1 MIGIRPSARAL
12 GRRER
17 APETTPGDPPIASV
31 EDAEAILAEMAQAF
45 SMILRPDGAPART
58 AGEAD
63 AETLAEKQRWKAEAR
78 YRSLVEQIPAVTFMA
93 ALDED
98 LHEFYVSPQIEALL
112 GFSQEEW
119 LSNPF
124 LWFRQLHPDDRD
136 RCHLEFARGCRTG
149 GPFRA
154 EFRALTRAGGIVWV
168 RGEARVVRD
177 ELGNPLFI
185 QGIAYDITESK
196 RAEEAVRAS
205 ADQVEASLR
214 EKEVLLEEIHH
225 RVKNNLQVISSLL
238 RLQSAHV
245 RDPATLEMFKESGN
259 RIRSMALVHEKLYQS
274 ADLSRLDFTDYVRN
288 LADLLVRSYQ
298 PETSGVT
305 LRTSVEDV
313 HLGIDA
319 AVPLGLII
327 NELVSNCLKYAYT
340 PERRGEVRVESAT
353 RGRRALR
360 PLRRGRRGGSARRL
374 RPPHH
379 RDPRHAAGVCP
390 HRSAGRRDRTGAGG
404 RHRVSHSLPAM
415 NDTRPSILIVEDEGV
430 IALDIRATLGRLG
443 YTVAAV
449 VATGREAIV
458 RVEELRPDLVLMDI
472 HLRGEMDGVEAARAI
487 RDRFAVPVIYLTAF
501 ADPATLQRARIT
513 EPFGYLL
520 KPFEER
526 ELHIV
531 IEMALQRHDLQRR
544 LQESERWLAA
554 TLRSLGDTI
563 IATDAQWHIRFMN
576 PAAEQLTG
584 WSAPEAAGR
593 TLSDVVR
600 VSLPS
605 EPRALS
611 TGAVPTSGGTA
622 QGMLVARDGT
632 RIAVE
637 ETSTLIRDPDGTVIG
652 VVIAIRDVSNRPA
665 DPSPDATPAP
675 RGGGARS

>member
-1 MIGIRPSARAL
+1 
-12 GRRER
+12 
-17 APETTPGDPPIASV
+17 
-31 EDAEAILAEMAQAF
+31 
-45 SMILRPDGAPART
+45 
-58 AGEAD
+58 
-63 AETLAEKQRWKAEAR
+63 
-78 YRSLVEQIPAVTFMA
+78 MA

-205 ADQVEASLR
+205 ADQIEASLR

-274 ADLSRLDFTDYVRN
+274 ADLSRLDFTDYVRS
-288 LADLLVRSYQ
+288 LDRPAGPLLPGARRAASRSA
-298 PETSGVT
+298 P
-305 LRTSVEDV
+305 RVEDV

-340 PERRGEVRVESAT
+340 PERRGEVRVELAT
-353 RGRRALR
+353 RGRRRYVLV
-360 PLRRGRRGGSARRL
+360 RRGRRGRVC
-374 RPPHH
+374 RPASTPAP
-379 RDPRHAAGVCP
+379 PR
-390 HRSAGRRDRTGAGG
+390 RSACSWSVPSPISSAASHRAGAGG

-415 NDTRPSILIVEDEGV
+415 NDTPTEHPDRRGRRRRSRSTSAPRS
-430 IALDIRATLGRLG
+430 AASATRCRRGGRR
-443 YTVAAV
+443 
-449 VATGREAIV
+449 GREAIA
-458 RVEELRPDLVLMDI
+458 RAEELRPDLVLMDI
-472 HLRGEMDGVEAARAI
+472 HLRGEW
-487 RDRFAVPVIYLTAF
+487 TASRR
-501 ADPATLQRARIT
+501 RARS
-513 EPFGYLL
+513 
-520 KPFEER
+520 
-526 ELHIV
+526 
-531 IEMALQRHDLQRR
+531 A
-544 LQESERWLAA
+544 
-554 TLRSLGDTI
+554 
-563 IATDAQWHIRFMN
+563 IA
-576 PAAEQLTG
+576 
-584 WSAPEAAGR
+584 SACR
-593 TLSDVVR
+593 
-600 VSLPS
+600 
-605 EPRALS
+605 
-611 TGAVPTSGGTA
+611 
-622 QGMLVARDGT
+622 
-632 RIAVE
+632 
-637 ETSTLIRDPDGTVIG
+637 
-652 VVIAIRDVSNRPA
+652 
-665 DPSPDATPAP
+665 
-675 RGGGARS
+675 